1 MRNETPPDAEL
12 NPEPR
17 TLNPISKG
25 ANVSQKGEIYY
36 CKTCGA
42 KVKVLEGGGGILV
55 CCGVEMELVE
65 E

>member
-1 MRNETPPDAEL
+1 M
-12 NPEPR
+12 
-17 TLNPISKG
+17 
-25 ANVSQKGEIYY
+25 SQKGEIYY
-36 CKTCGA
+36 CRTCGA